1 MPVMR
6 RTFLALVGISAA
18 IVAAICGVAHEQE
31 AAPPAAFEVA
41 TVKPAPPNQPGF
53 NIEPGPDTLTMR
65 NVTLRQAIQFAY
77 RLHEYQMS
85 GGPKWVDSDGYDIV
99 GKTDDSLR
107 PLGFAERTDRL
118 RAMLRKLLSER
129 FQLAMR
135 REMKDVPAYSLSI
148 AKNGFRLAKIEP
160 GGPKRIYG
168 RPDQLVANGATIAE
182 FVALLE
188 ARFQKPVIDHTGL
201 EGLYNFSVQYAPE
214 NATDSPYP
222 SIFTAIQEQC
232 GLKLERAA
240 APAETFA
247 IERVERPVEN

>member
-1 MPVMR
+1 MR
-6 RTFLALVGISAA
+6 WILLAFP
-18 IVAAICGVAHEQE
+18 AICAGALGQE
-31 AAPPAAFEVA
+31 SAPHAAFEVA
-41 TVKPAPPNQPGF
+41 TVKPAAPNQPGF

-107 PLGFAERTDRL
+107 PMGFTERTDRL
-118 RAMLRKLLSER
+118 RAMLRKLLAER

-135 REMKDVPAYSLSI
+135 RERKDAPAYSLSI
-148 AKNGFRLAKIEP
+148 AKSGFRLATIEP

-168 RPDQLVANGATIAE
+168 RPDQLVSNEATTAE

-188 ARFQKPVIDHTGL
+188 ARFQQPVIDRTGL

-214 NATDSPYP
+214 NAPT
-222 SIFTAIQEQC
+222 
-232 GLKLERAA
+232 
-240 APAETFA
+240 
-247 IERVERPVEN
+247 RPTLRSLPPCRSSAG

>member
-1 MPVMR
+1 MPATR
-6 RTFLALVGISAA
+6 RTFLALT
-18 IVAAICGVAHEQE
+18 AICAAALGQE
-31 AAPPAAFEVA
+31 SAPPAAFEVA
-41 TVKPAPPNQPGF
+41 TVKPAAPNQPGF

-107 PLGFAERTDRL
+107 PLGFTDRTDRL
-118 RAMLRKLLSER
+118 RAMLRKLLAER
-129 FQLAMR
+129 FQLSMR

-160 GGPKRIYG
+160 GGPKRTYG
-168 RPDQLVANGATIAE
+168 RPDQLVANGATISE

-188 ARFQKPVIDHTGL
+188 ARFQQPVIDHTGL

-214 NATDSPYP
+214 NAPDSPYP
-222 SIFTAIQEQC
+222 SIFTAMQEQC

-247 IERVERPVEN
+247 IERVERPAEN